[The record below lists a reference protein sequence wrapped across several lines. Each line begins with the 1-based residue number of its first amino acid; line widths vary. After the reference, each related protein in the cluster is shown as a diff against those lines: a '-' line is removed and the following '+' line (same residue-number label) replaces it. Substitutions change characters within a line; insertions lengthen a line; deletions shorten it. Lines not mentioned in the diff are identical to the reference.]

1 MVSEEAIR
9 ATIATYFAANN
20 ALDIEGFVNAFA
32 PDAALYNAGEVS
44 PISGREAVRRV
55 AEQSLLPF
63 RHMNI
68 AIERLFIVGNGAA
81 AFYTGS
87 MTAQSGREAHVAGI
101 DVFEIND
108 NGKIQSIRFYFD
120 PAPIMA
126 LLQAS

>member
-1 MVSEEAIR
+1 MVSQEAILK
-9 ATIATYFAANN
+9 TITAYFAANN

-44 PISGREAVRRV
+44 PISGYEAVRHV

-63 RHMNI
+63 QKMEI
-68 AIERLFIVGNGAA
+68 QIERTFIAGNGAA
-81 AFYTGS
+81 VFYTGFI
-87 MTAQSGREAHVAGI
+87 TAKNGKRVLAAGI

-108 NGKIQSIRFYFD
+108 DGKIQSIHFYFD

-126 LLQAS
+126 LFEG